1 MSYRSKVVWSEG
13 LFLRPQH
20 FQQHDRYLE
29 RYLHLRS
36 VAMRAHSWGFSEL
49 RLDRDLLRLGKV
61 AISSA
66 QGVFPDGTPFSMPD
80 DDQVP
85 APIEIDEKVRDQ
97 IIFLCQVFKVCF
109 ELFKVSSVRYNCMPR
124 IPLLELEI
132 IQKRLFIVH
141 QKCRESVCLNRK
153 NIKVLQCNQEMEG
166 MLCVIR
172 PDPVISE
179 CTWHA
184 FLPGVFLRKV

>member
-20 FQQHDRYLE
+20 FQQQDRYLE
-29 RYLHLRS
+29 RYAQVRS
-36 VAMRAHSWGFSEL
+36 VAMRSHTWGFSEL

-85 APIEIDEKVRDQ
+85 APIEIDEKIRDQ
-97 IIFLCQVFKVCF
+97 LFVGHIGEVLAQIAVNIFLVTQAFRLRPAGDYLPDQSIRHIAGATMG
-109 ELFKVSSVRYNCMPR
+109 LF
-124 IPLLELEI
+124 
-132 IQKRLFIVH
+132 
-141 QKCRESVCLNRK
+141 
-153 NIKVLQCNQEMEG
+153 
-166 MLCVIR
+166 
-172 PDPVISE
+172 
-179 CTWHA
+179 
-184 FLPGVFLRKV
+184 